1 MPKREE
7 IRIAALGEP
16 VSHYTEAVRFG
27 DLLYVSGIVAMDP
40 DGNVVGVG
48 DAAAQT
54 RRIFDN
60 MKLILDAVGAG
71 FEDVLKVNV
80 YLRSIEDRPV
90 INPIREEVF
99 GDARPAS
106 TLVEVAKLILPDL
119 LVEIEA
125 VVGIP
130 DAS

>member
-1 MPKREE
+1 
-7 IRIAALGEP
+7 
-16 VSHYTEAVRFG
+16 
-27 DLLYVSGIVAMDP
+27 
-40 DGNVVGVG
+40 
-48 DAAAQT
+48 
-54 RRIFDN
+54 

-80 YLRSIEDRPV
+80 YLRNIEDRPV